1 MKTVR
6 DVTFDLLRDLN
17 IKTIFGNPGSTE
29 ETFLENFPSDFTY
42 IQTLQEASA
51 VAAADGFTQMTGNVG
66 MVNIHTAAGL
76 SNAMSNIFTAQMN
89 QTPLIITAGNQT
101 REMLLME
108 PWLTNVK
115 PEELPKPFVKWSY
128 EPKRAEDVPGA
139 FMRAFAMA
147 LQEPSGPVFLSI
159 PLDDWNKPFNG
170 DTLKRSIGSK
180 FGADPERIA
189 QFANVLNQAK
199 NPVLIYGADIPRD
212 NGWKEA
218 TELAEKLNI
227 PVFAAPASERTPFPE
242 DHPLYAGGLPFATKP
257 LSDKLAGFDVALL
270 IGAPVFRY
278 YPYVPGPYL
287 PDGMTLLHITNDPDL
302 AAKAPVGDTLL
313 SNATY
318 AIKQLIPLV
327 TTHKKDL
334 TLKKTTHNMASHPI
348 SQASET
354 TTNMLNALD
363 VFKVIRDTVPKHT
376 ILVEETPSN
385 LADLHSVWPI
395 TAHDEFY
402 TFASGS
408 LGWGT
413 PAAVGIALGE
423 KANGGNRPVVAI
435 VGDGSFQYAI
445 QGIWTANQH
454 DLPIIY
460 VIPVNKEYGILK
472 SFSKAQQTPNVP
484 GLDIPDLDITSLGK
498 GYGCQSVEATTL
510 NDVKEAVELAL
521 DSKKTTVIAVP
532 INPSI
537 PPLI

>member
-1 MKTVR
+1 M
-6 DVTFDLLRDLN
+6 
-17 IKTIFGNPGSTE
+17 
-29 ETFLENFPSDFTY
+29 
-42 IQTLQEASA
+42 
-51 VAAADGFTQMTGNVG
+51 
-66 MVNIHTAAGL
+66 
-76 SNAMSNIFTAQMN
+76 
-89 QTPLIITAGNQT
+89 NQT

-159 PLDDWNKPFNG
+159 PLDDWSKPFNG
-170 DTLKRSIGSK
+170 DTLKRSIDSK
-180 FGADPERIA
+180 FGA
-189 QFANVLNQAK
+189 
-199 NPVLIYGADIPRD
+199 
-212 NGWKEA
+212 
-218 TELAEKLNI
+218 
-227 PVFAAPASERTPFPE
+227 
-242 DHPLYAGGLPFATKP
+242 
-257 LSDKLAGFDVALL
+257 
-270 IGAPVFRY
+270 
-278 YPYVPGPYL
+278 
-287 PDGMTLLHITNDPDL
+287 DPDL

-318 AIKQLIPLV
+318 AIKQLLPLV

-348 SQASET
+348 SQVSET
-354 TTNMLNALD
+354 TANMLNALD

-423 KANGGNRPVVAI
+423 KTNGGNRPVVAI

-498 GYGCQSVEATTL
+498 GYGYQSVEATTL
-510 NDVKEAVELAL
+510 NDVKEAVKLAL
-521 DSKKTTVIAVP
+521 DSKKQQ
-532 INPSI
+532 S
-537 PPLI
+537 